1 MSTRRVSII
10 WLLTILGLTFL
21 AGFSWVDLRLSPA
34 AGGQLLEVTGFLA
47 FPIVSALL
55 LLQGSALLAAFF
67 TPPLVGRI
75 IAAVQVP
82 IVVWHGVVV
91 LTTIQS
97 SLQDA
102 VAAEITKATG
112 VVGVTSQAQL
122 LEDALDNNIW
132 YVYLAVLVL
141 NLFALVARSLV
152 ARPGPKTSSAS
163 PIQEDSEDL
172 WETQR

>member
-34 AGGQLLEVTGFLA
+34 AGGQLLEVTGFLV
-47 FPIVSALL
+47 FPIISALL

-152 ARPGPKTSSAS
+152 AKPGANSSSAT

>member
-1 MSTRRVSII
+1 
-10 WLLTILGLTFL
+10 
-21 AGFSWVDLRLSPA
+21 
-34 AGGQLLEVTGFLA
+34 
-47 FPIVSALL
+47 
-55 LLQGSALLAAFF
+55 
-67 TPPLVGRI
+67 LVGRI

-102 VAAEITKATG
+102 VAAEISKATG

-152 ARPGPKTSSAS
+152 ARPGPKTSSAT